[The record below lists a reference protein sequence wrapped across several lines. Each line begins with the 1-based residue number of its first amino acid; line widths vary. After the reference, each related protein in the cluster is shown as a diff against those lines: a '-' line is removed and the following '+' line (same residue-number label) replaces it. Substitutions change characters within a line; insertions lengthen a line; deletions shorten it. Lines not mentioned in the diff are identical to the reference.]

1 MRNKEYSTRDIDRI
15 LDNRHGIFASA
26 VNLADIEEQVK
37 EILANGYDDIYRIS
51 EVTESK
57 GKPRIHLRHTAS
69 SIPDIYVGY
78 WREPLFYFTYV
89 SLVTGD
95 AYNNEELDEQEY
107 LKRLKNGERA
117 IKLAHEI
124 QNLIY

>member
-1 MRNKEYSTRDIDRI
+1 MKNREYSTKEIDRI
-15 LDNRHGIFASA
+15 LDNRRGIFASA
-26 VNLADIEEQVK
+26 VNLANIEEQVK

-78 WREPLFYFTYV
+78 WKEPLFYFTYV
-89 SLVTGD
+89 SLATGD
-95 AYNNEELDEQEY
+95 AHNNEELEEREY

>member
-1 MRNKEYSTRDIDRI
+1 MKNREYSTKEIDRI
-15 LDNRHGIFASA
+15 LDNRRGIFASA
-26 VNLADIEEQVK
+26 VNLANIEEQVK

-78 WREPLFYFTYV
+78 WKEPLFYFTYV
-89 SLVTGD
+89 SLATGD
-95 AYNNEELDEQEY
+95 AYNNEELEEREY